1 MSSTDNLDADT
12 SKELSDG
19 EEVANLLQSRGWGV
33 VKPKLDNFILD
44 LQNINNLDDSKPETL
59 SIQLA
64 ARRLASELLFTWLQ
78 NNLYGYAEQ
87 QKTNAQMLLD
97 PHDASYIEISPG

>member
-1 MSSTDNLDADT
+1 MSSSTTVDSET
-12 SKELSDG
+12 KKELSDG
-19 EEVANLLQSRGWGV
+19 EEVANLLESRGWGI

-64 ARRLASELLFTWLQ
+64 ARRLASELLYTWLQ
-78 NNLYGYAEQ
+78 NNVYGYAEQ
-87 QKTNAQMLLD
+87 QKANAEMLVD
-97 PHDASYIEISPG
+97 PKDTSYVDRG